1 MRNKHTMEKAL
12 YLEWERLPLNSSSL
26 MTVCENWNILVNLC
40 LRCIIYK
47 IGIIIFS
54 MLIMLTSMGC
64 EIKWPKSKQHINGL
78 LFSPLIRLTFLLEI
92 PQALKLA
99 FICKHISNEYLPD
112 KKSWLI
118 LFGLHMNKPFN
129 LSVSKYR

>member
-1 MRNKHTMEKAL
+1 MEKAL

-64 EIKWPKSKQHINGL
+64 EIK
-78 LFSPLIRLTFLLEI
+78 
-92 PQALKLA
+92 
-99 FICKHISNEYLPD
+99 
-112 KKSWLI
+112 
-118 LFGLHMNKPFN
+118 
-129 LSVSKYR
+129 